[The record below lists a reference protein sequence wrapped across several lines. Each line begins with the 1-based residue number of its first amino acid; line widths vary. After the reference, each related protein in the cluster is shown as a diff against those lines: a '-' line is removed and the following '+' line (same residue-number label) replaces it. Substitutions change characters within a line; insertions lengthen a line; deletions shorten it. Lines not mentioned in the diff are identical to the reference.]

1 MKKYIVL
8 VFAFIVVKTCWSQST
23 NSDNKY
29 AIKVYN
35 LTSYEE
41 FTLTKTRKDTPS
53 FSTQNSATTL
63 QIFHPTIALQWQSNS
78 KNYHEIELISLM
90 LRNIES
96 KIEDIDYTT
105 NNTQPVFA
113 SKFTTAS
120 ISIRYEYIYN
130 LNKKRDKAYMTSL
143 GFGLNPYFTQ
153 NNYSTSITTIFP
165 ISEKIVGLK
174 GFIYKSL

>member
-1 MKKYIVL
+1 MKSLHLLKQERIL
-8 VFAFIVVKTCWSQST
+8 H
-23 NSDNKY
+23 
-29 AIKVYN
+29 
-35 LTSYEE
+35 
-41 FTLTKTRKDTPS
+41 R

-63 QIFHPTIALQWQSNS
+63 QIFHPTIALQWLSNS